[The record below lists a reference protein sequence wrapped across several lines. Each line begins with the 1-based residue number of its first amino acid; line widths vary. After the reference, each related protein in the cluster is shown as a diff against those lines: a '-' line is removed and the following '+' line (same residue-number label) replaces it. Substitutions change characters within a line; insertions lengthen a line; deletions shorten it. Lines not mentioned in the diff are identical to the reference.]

1 MNLKLKNFLKD
12 KSYNVFFF
20 GEILQFGQF
29 GSKKVKDN
37 TEIKLININYL
48 WKIIIKK
55 WKIVKKAKEFFFWF
69 LKGLKKYIKKIL
81 YFENFCS
88 MTTIK

>member
-1 MNLKLKNFLKD
+1 MKD
-12 KSYNVFFF
+12 KSYNVFF

-37 TEIKLININYL
+37 TEIILIIINYL

-55 WKIVKKAKEFFFWF
+55 WKIVKKVKEFFSDF
-69 LKGLKKYIKKIL
+69 
-81 YFENFCS
+81 
-88 MTTIK
+88 

>member
-1 MNLKLKNFLKD
+1 MKD

-37 TEIKLININYL
+37 TEIISTIINYL

-55 WKIVKKAKEFFFWF
+55 WKIVKKVKVFFSDF
-69 LKGLKKYIKKIL
+69 
-81 YFENFCS
+81 
-88 MTTIK
+88 